1 MSEGANGWGVVSNDN
16 IVRRI
21 VGADPISVQRNLD
34 LLNPSIANDLQISLD
49 MNLSGLMNY
58 YTRQQSDST
67 FEPVSRILVSDYPYG
82 SGSDWFWQL
91 GRLSLPNDGHHAVIT
106 VNACN
111 GWNLNFRSGLS
122 GENFNGYNITNYQMT
137 AHIYSSTPNTSR
149 AVDPGSL
156 GVPGAVRYND
166 PTYSLFYNGF
176 VVATSPF
183 ITPLG
188 FYLAPVPGNPLNQ
201 VDIWIHSPR
210 WHGNL

>member
-1 MSEGANGWGVVSNDN
+1 
-16 IVRRI
+16 
-21 VGADPISVQRNLD
+21 
-34 LLNPSIANDLQISLD
+34 
-49 MNLSGLMNY
+49 
-58 YTRQQSDST
+58 
-67 FEPVSRILVSDYPYG
+67 
-82 SGSDWFWQL
+82 
-91 GRLSLPNDGHHAVIT
+91 
-106 VNACN
+106 
-111 GWNLNFRSGLS
+111 
-122 GENFNGYNITNYQMT
+122 MT

-210 WHGNL
+210 WHGKPLVQVVQTAGSFTKSSNNAAAMPQDGYIKVDMYINTLTQIYKKP